1 MRERLTLAFVGL
13 ALVIVVVG
21 GVVRAITLGNII
33 HATETEDLQ
42 QQALVVGRVLTGL
55 EESGRPVDGSTL
67 GALLAPHVRLVLDRP
82 GADTLTVD
90 GSDFD
95 PAAQDVEVST
105 AVGDATVTLVQD
117 ASVAD
122 RVTGRARGPLL
133 ALLVGL
139 VVLAG
144 AIGLAMASALSRPF
158 RGLADSAAALGRGR
172 FDIEPPRSRIPE
184 VVSISESLCASSR
197 RLQKSLSRDRDF
209 FHHASHVLRTPL
221 TGMRLELEELTL
233 RPDLEDD
240 VRRTTTRCLHDVERL
255 DHTIAELLDFARGR
269 ALVEGAEVSLLT
281 LGSQIAQRW
290 RGQLPESRDVQAYV
304 DSGPDMLLTPGP
316 VEQLLDSVLRDVS
329 ESSSGPVTIRFAG
342 HDEHLRVTVRS
353 PNGRFALSSAGAPAG
368 SAAAPVP
375 GTGTATGTATGAG
388 IGTGT
393 GLAPGPVALATP
405 PRVNADAARTIT
417 EVLGGRYSGDA
428 TVDKL
433 EILLPRR

>member
-1 MRERLTLAFVGL
+1 MRGRLTLAFVGL
-13 ALVIVVVG
+13 ALVIVVVA
-21 GVVRAITLGNII
+21 GVVRAITLGNIV
-33 HATETEDLQ
+33 HTAETEDLQ

-55 EESGRPVDGSTL
+55 EESGRPVDSTTL
-67 GALLAPHVRLVLDRP
+67 AALLAPHVRLVLERP
-82 GADTLTVD
+82 GADPLTVD
-90 GSDFD
+90 GSAFD
-95 PAAQDVEVST
+95 PTAPDVRAAT

-122 RVTGRARGPLL
+122 RVTGRARGPLV
-133 ALLVGL
+133 ALLAGL

-144 AIGLAMASALSRPF
+144 VIGLALATALSRPF

-197 RLQKSLSRDRDF
+197 RLQRSLSRDRDF

-233 RPDLEDD
+233 RTDLEDD
-240 VRRTTTRCLHDVERL
+240 VHRTTTRCLRDVERL

-269 ALVEGAEVSLLT
+269 ALVEGAEVSLLA
-281 LGSQIAQRW
+281 LGSQIARRW
-290 RGQLPESRDVQAYV
+290 RGRLPEHRDVRAYV

-342 HDEHLRVTVRS
+342 QDEHLRVTVCS
-353 PNGRFALSSAGAPAG
+353 
-368 SAAAPVP
+368 P
-375 GTGTATGTATGAG
+375 GTGFPPPSAAGHPSAASFTGAG
-388 IGTGT
+388 TGADT
-393 GLAPGPVALATP
+393 ASAPVALAAR
-405 PRVNADAARTIT
+405 PRTNATAARTIT
-417 EVLGGRYSGDA
+417 EVLGGRYFGDA